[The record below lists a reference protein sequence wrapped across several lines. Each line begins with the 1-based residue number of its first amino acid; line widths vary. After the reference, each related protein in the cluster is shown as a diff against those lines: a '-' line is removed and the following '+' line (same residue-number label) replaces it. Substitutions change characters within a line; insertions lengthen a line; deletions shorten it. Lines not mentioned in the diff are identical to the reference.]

1 MPNRTKIIQYPYR
14 FFLFPILLFSFLLN
28 AELCIGQ
35 NAKKELKLST
45 VVIDAGHGGK
55 DPGCVSKDKKTYEK
69 NITLSIAK
77 LFGQK
82 IQEAYPDVKVIYTRT
97 TDKYLTLNE
106 RAAIA
111 NKNDANLFVS
121 IHINSND
128 SSSPYGFSTHILGQS
143 KDKNR
148 DLFSYNMDICRRENS
163 VILLEEDYGTKYQGF
178 DPTDPE
184 SFIFFNLMQN
194 AFYEQSLNFAAE
206 VDGQM
211 KKGPM
216 TKSRGI
222 SQDPFY
228 LLWKTTMPAVLIEAG
243 FISNAND
250 VKTLRSET
258 GREAIATRLFDA
270 FSQFKKKYDG
280 SLDYGREQGSASAPA
295 VKDGQEQGSVSKPGG
310 KEQEQKATE
319 KTDGVRYGV
328 QILALSKLLPEKDK
342 SFKGYAPLAYK
353 CGNVYKYVVGNFE
366 KVSLAKELHQSVK
379 SRFPDSFV
387 VEIKEGEITRFREN

>member
-211 KKGPM
+211 KKGPL

-258 GREAIATRLFDA
+258 GREAIASRLFDA
-270 FSQFKKKYDG
+270 FAQFKKKYDG
-280 SLDYGREQGSASAPA
+280 SLDYGREQGSVPEPE
-295 VKDGQEQGSVSKPGG
+295 VKD
-310 KEQEQKATE
+310 
-319 KTDGVRYGV
+319 VRYGV

-353 CGNVYKYVVGNFE
+353 CGNVYKYVVGDFE